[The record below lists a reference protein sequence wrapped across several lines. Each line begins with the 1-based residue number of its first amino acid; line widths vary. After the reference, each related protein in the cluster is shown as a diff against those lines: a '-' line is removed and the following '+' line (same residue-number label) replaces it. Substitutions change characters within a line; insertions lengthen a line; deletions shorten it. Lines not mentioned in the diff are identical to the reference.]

1 MGYIIKDNGPSA
13 ILGSKRQS
21 LIKKTPSH
29 LILINFDYRRRIL
42 TTPQDLRDQTDP
54 EERRKLEPEPFS
66 KWLRRHDLLPPDFA
80 TPEYD
85 EENIM
90 KDYDE
95 VMRDRVSEIYDHED
109 DKTGFEICVINK
121 RNQGILI
128 NAHVN

>member
-1 MGYIIKDNGPSA
+1 
-13 ILGSKRQS
+13 
-21 LIKKTPSH
+21 
-29 LILINFDYRRRIL
+29 
-42 TTPQDLRDQTDP
+42 
-54 EERRKLEPEPFS
+54 
-66 KWLRRHDLLPPDFA
+66 
-80 TPEYD
+80 
-85 EENIM
+85 M